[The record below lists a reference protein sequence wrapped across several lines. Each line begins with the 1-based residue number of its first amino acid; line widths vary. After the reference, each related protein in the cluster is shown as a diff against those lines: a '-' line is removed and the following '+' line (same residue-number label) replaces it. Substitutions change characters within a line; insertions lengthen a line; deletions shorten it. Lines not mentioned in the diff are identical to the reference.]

1 MAGLGDPKSQQA
13 QLQAQLQMQQQMALM
28 GLAGMDPK
36 ALSSALGLG
45 GAGLDAQT
53 LAALTGMPG
62 LDMKTQLQ
70 LQQQQQDMQAKALA
84 QMMGG
89 SVDPKLLGLPAGMN
103 IPGLTSHAETPKEK
117 KPTPTPT
124 PKLPEEPKPASIE
137 EIQEKKTDEAP
148 TEEILQ

>member
-1 MAGLGDPKSQQA
+1 
-13 QLQAQLQMQQQMALM
+13 M
-28 GLAGMDPK
+28 GDPK

-103 IPGLTSHAETPKEK
+103 IPGLTTPEAPKEK

-124 PKLPEEPKPASIE
+124 PKLEETPPKPQVE
-137 EIQEKKTDEAP
+137 DEEKKT
-148 TEEILQ
+148 

>member
-1 MAGLGDPKSQQA
+1 
-13 QLQAQLQMQQQMALM
+13 M
-28 GLAGMDPK
+28 GDPK

-53 LAALTGMPG
+53 LAALTGLPG

-103 IPGLTSHAETPKEK
+103 IPGLRPPTTETPKEK
-117 KPTPTPT
+117 KPT

-137 EIQEKKTDEAP
+137 EIQEKKTDEAEEKAP
-148 TEEILQ
+148 EGESGETKPAESGENTE